1 MPSRLYYTIPA
12 SLLLEENKGGF
23 NIENAK
29 LNILVNDETEFT
41 PHLYS
46 TLASM
51 ESEYI
56 VSLSASFLAKR
67 EVSPDLLSR
76 IYLLIV
82 LNQNSKGQRIV
93 PIISKGEYKGDTLH
107 IGKVQT
113 YLNQQGLCN
122 INLPLFNCSVTG
134 IQTIDNCSFFVIS
147 DPSAD
152 LKSDLLKNIEYN
164 TTMIIA
170 SGNEIA
176 DLAIIPELSRQ
187 IISDEGTLNDDISRF
202 YIEKEEFEIEK
213 ELWKKRTL
221 LYQDFLSLS
230 KAVQEKE
237 YYDVLNWYRREY
249 EILPLW
255 YKRVGHIIKV
265 VMGKRRFRSLF
276 RDDVKKHKD

>member
-1 MPSRLYYTIPA
+1 
-12 SLLLEENKGGF
+12 
-23 NIENAK
+23 
-29 LNILVNDETEFT
+29 
-41 PHLYS
+41 
-46 TLASM
+46 
-51 ESEYI
+51 
-56 VSLSASFLAKR
+56 
-67 EVSPDLLSR
+67 
-76 IYLLIV
+76 
-82 LNQNSKGQRIV
+82 
-93 PIISKGEYKGDTLH
+93 
-107 IGKVQT
+107 
-113 YLNQQGLCN
+113 
-122 INLPLFNCSVTG
+122 
-134 IQTIDNCSFFVIS
+134 IS

-152 LKSDLLKNIEYN
+152 LKSDFLKNIEYN
-164 TTMIIA
+164 TTMIIV
-170 SGNEIA
+170 SGNEIT